1 VCGRPYGRRLKFDLG
16 MIHRTDFHMK
26 NILKNSILIPFAVA
40 LSLVVAEVA
49 LRMEGRYRD
58 LASQVLVPSQAIWEL
73 PTNKIVFGFRHPDL
87 DVPIESRYDRDGVRN
102 HSELSTR
109 EKRNIIGIF
118 GDSFVENNRVEDR
131 FTFTSILD
139 AAARPRAR
147 VVNYGVDGYGL
158 DQEYLRYKK
167 YETHDIRDVVYVF
180 CQNDLRDLYETGLTD
195 MTKSGDVV
203 FSEPRTNPFFR
214 FTGRLHLTYLVIT
227 AYYKSRGLVD
237 LIRSGK
243 KEWKSV
249 GLESN
254 DWVEKMREMRTRED
268 QYSDTIT
275 TELLSLNPSA
285 DTLRLTQKFLVL
297 LEKWKREVEAR
308 QRTFTVLALPWKLD
322 DAVATKLF
330 RNFDGNVVH
339 SIDFFNNCKN
349 CIFQNDNHWNEY
361 GNERVAEFI
370 LSERS
375 FPFHDKFE
383 MISTASIKTQID
395 EYYDQHRH

>member
-1 VCGRPYGRRLKFDLG
+1 
-16 MIHRTDFHMK
+16 MK
-26 NILKNSILIPFAVA
+26 NVLKNSILIVFAVA

-49 LRMEGRYRD
+49 LRMEGRYHD
-58 LASQVLVPSQAIWEL
+58 LASQELVPSQAIWER
-73 PTNKIVFGFRHPDL
+73 PTNRIVFAARHPDL
-87 DVPIESRYDRDGVRN
+87 DVPVESRYDRDGVRN
-102 HSELSTR
+102 HSELAAR

-139 AAARPRAR
+139 AAAGLRAR

-180 CQNDLRDLYETGLTD
+180 CQNDLRDLYRTGLTD
-195 MTKSGDVV
+195 MTKSGDIV
-203 FSEPRTNPFFR
+203 FSEPRTNPVFR

-227 AYYKSRGLVD
+227 AYYKLHGLVD

-249 GLESN
+249 GLEST
-254 DWVEKMREMRTRED
+254 DWAEKMREMRTRED

-275 TELLSLNPSA
+275 TDFLSLNPSA

-330 RNFDGNVVH
+330 RNFDGNVH
-339 SIDFFNNCKN
+339 SIDFFKNCEN

-375 FPFHDKFE
+375 FPFHDKFK

-395 EYYDQHRH
+395 AYYDRHRH